1 MRISSASSPKGKR
14 RVYLIDTN
22 VISEARKK
30 AKANSG
36 VIEFFNHVAS
46 TGEAVYLSVVTVGE
60 LRRGIELIRL
70 RGDAEQGTLL
80 EDWLTT
86 VLDQHADNV
95 LAFDADAAQIWGR
108 LRVPNPEHALDKQIA
123 ATALVHDLTV
133 VTRNT
138 ADFEGTGVTVMNP
151 FLSVTPGR

>member
-1 MRISSASSPKGKR
+1 M
-14 RVYLIDTN
+14 YLIDTN

-30 AKANSG
+30 AKANPG

-70 RGDAEQGTLL
+70 RGDAEQATLL
-80 EDWLTT
+80 EDWLTI
-86 VLDQHADNV
+86 VLDEYADNV

-138 ADFEGTGVTVMNP
+138 ADFEGTGVRVMNP
-151 FLSVTPGR
+151 FAVDD